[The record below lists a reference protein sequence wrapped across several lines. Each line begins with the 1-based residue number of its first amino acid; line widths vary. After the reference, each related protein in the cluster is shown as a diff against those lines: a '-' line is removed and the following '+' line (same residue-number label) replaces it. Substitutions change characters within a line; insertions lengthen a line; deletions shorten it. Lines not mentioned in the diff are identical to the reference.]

1 MFPKKWLPCSRRH
14 HRKAGR
20 TKGGEVM
27 DKRSKQEKVMDVFSV
42 MEEDIKK
49 AKREI
54 MALLDDDAKAPE
66 EEFAKEYMDKG

>member
-1 MFPKKWLPCSRRH
+1 
-14 HRKAGR
+14 
-20 TKGGEVM
+20 M
-27 DKRSKQEKVMDVFSV
+27 DKRSKQEKVMDAFSM

-54 MALLDDDAKAPE
+54 MALLEDDDQAPE